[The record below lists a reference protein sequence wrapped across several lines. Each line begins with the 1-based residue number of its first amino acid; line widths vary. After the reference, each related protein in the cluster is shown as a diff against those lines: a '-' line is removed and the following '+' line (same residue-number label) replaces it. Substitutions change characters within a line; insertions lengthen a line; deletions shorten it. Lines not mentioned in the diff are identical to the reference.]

1 MTSYILHVHCEL
13 RLSQGTGSTASGA
26 ASGAV
31 SAVSS
36 PASEELRKI
45 TQEETDNVTRAG
57 QLASS
62 QKGEIQGKRWKIN
75 TG

>member
-1 MTSYILHVHCEL
+1 MTSYILHVHCVL

-57 QLASS
+57 
-62 QKGEIQGKRWKIN
+62 
-75 TG
+75 